1 MEIILDANCSSIEKL
16 VLLVIARHGRGKD
29 GSGGFP
35 SVRRIARIAGISTS
49 TLHSVLGEM
58 RKKKWLSW
66 NPGSVKENKAN
77 EYTLHLSEI
86 PLLPDLWRPVATTDT
101 ALSRF
106 GTKPVSV
113 AGHQASTLTMAA
125 HKSAYE
131 KKKRKSVTPGPDE
144 EMRPLIEAAKQ

>member
-77 EYTLHLSEI
+77 EYTLDLSEI
-86 PLLPDLWRPVATTDT
+86 PLLPDLWRPPIQPCLD
-101 ALSRF
+101 LGQNLYR
-106 GTKPVSV
+106 
-113 AGHQASTLTMAA
+113 
-125 HKSAYE
+125 
-131 KKKRKSVTPGPDE
+131 
-144 EMRPLIEAAKQ
+144 